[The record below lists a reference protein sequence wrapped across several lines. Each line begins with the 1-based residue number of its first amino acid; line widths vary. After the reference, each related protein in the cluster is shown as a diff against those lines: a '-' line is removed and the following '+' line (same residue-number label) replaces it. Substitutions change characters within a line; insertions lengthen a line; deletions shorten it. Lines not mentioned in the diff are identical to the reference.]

1 MIALIAN
8 FRIDVANASAFEAA
22 IGELARATLANEP
35 GVRLYQLC
43 RSNAETGVYRLL
55 EMYDDQEALDLHRQT
70 EWFKGARP
78 KIGPLVAE
86 TPVLE
91 QLDPIG

>member
-1 MIALIAN
+1 MRANAAEYDLIAP
-8 FRIDVANASAFEAA
+8 SSLSEA
-22 IGELARATLANEP
+22 LAVLANEP